1 MKKKEI
7 FPIKYSAI
15 KINKTREG
23 KVTNKIIYSN
33 YLYKK
38 DIKKKF
44 VLIKV
49 QYANINYKDFLMF
62 KNIRGL
68 IKRFPHT
75 PGIDASGIVYF
86 SNSKKFKKND
96 KIFIIA
102 KPLGVELN
110 GSFSQFI
117 SVPDHWVN
125 KLPKNLTSKET
136 MMIGTSGFT
145 AIKALN
151 ETLKTILNNKH
162 KPVLVTGASGN
173 VGTFLI
179 HLLKSY
185 KISVEAISSNKGN
198 ERILKKIGVS
208 KTHSLKNFLKAPNFS
223 MLNEKYSVI
232 FENLGG
238 DLISICLKYLIKG
251 GILVS
256 IGNILSNTSTI
267 NILPLILRNISIIGI
282 NAEYSNAKERKK
294 IFQIFNSIKFKKKL
308 LKKTKVIGLKEVCKI
323 LSKKN
328 YNKKNKRLVVKI

>member
-15 KINKTREG
+15 KIIKTREG
-23 KVTNKIIYSN
+23 NVTNEITYSN
-33 YLYKK
+33 YFYKK

-49 QYANINYKDFLMF
+49 QYANINHKDFLMS

-68 IKRFPHT
+68 IKKFPHT
-75 PGIDASGIVYF
+75 PGIDASGVVYF

-96 KIFIIA
+96 KIFIVA

-117 SVPDHWVN
+117 SVPDNWVN
-125 KLPKNLTSKET
+125 KLPKNLTTKDS

-151 ETLKTILNNKH
+151 GTLKTILNNNH
-162 KPVLVTGASGN
+162 QPVLVTGASGN
-173 VGTFLI
+173 VGMFLI
-179 HLLKSY
+179 FLLQSY
-185 KISVEAISSNKGN
+185 KIKVEAISSNKGN
-198 ERILKKIGVS
+198 EKILKNIGVS
-208 KTHSLKNFLKAPNFS
+208 KTHSLKKFLNAPNFG

-238 DLISICLKYLIKG
+238 DLISICIKYLVKG
-251 GILVS
+251 GVLVS
-256 IGNILSNTSTI
+256 IGNILKNTSTI
-267 NILPLILRNISIIGI
+267 NILPLILRNVSIMGI
-282 NAEYSNAKERKK
+282 NAEYSNVKERKK
-294 IFQIFNSIKFKKKL
+294 ILQVFKSIKFKKKL
-308 LKKTKVIGLKEVCKI
+308 LKKTSVINLKEVCKI
-323 LSKKN
+323 LRMKN
-328 YNKKNKRLVVKI
+328 YNKRNKRLVVKI

>member
-23 KVTNKIIYSN
+23 KITNKIIYSN

-125 KLPKNLTSKET
+125 KLPKNLTSKES

-267 NILPLILRNISIIGI
+267 NILPLI
-282 NAEYSNAKERKK
+282 
-294 IFQIFNSIKFKKKL
+294 
-308 LKKTKVIGLKEVCKI
+308 
-323 LSKKN
+323 
-328 YNKKNKRLVVKI
+328 